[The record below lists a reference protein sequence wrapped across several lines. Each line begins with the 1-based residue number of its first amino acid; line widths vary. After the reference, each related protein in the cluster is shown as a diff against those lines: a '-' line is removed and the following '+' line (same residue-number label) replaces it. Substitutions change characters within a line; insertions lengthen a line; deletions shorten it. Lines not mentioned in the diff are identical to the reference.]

1 MVPTEPSPRDPAA
14 DGDWVTVGRIHGLYG
29 VHGGVRLYSYLDR
42 PADLLR
48 FDHLWLL
55 LEGRRERRRIHD
67 REEKGPRLVARIE
80 GVDGRDAARSLLG
93 TLLQVPRAELG
104 GTAAS
109 GEYLW
114 ADLLGLSVETVD
126 GVPLGEVDSLIETG
140 ANDVLVV
147 AGPDRERLIPFTEE
161 AVPEVDLARGRI
173 RVDWDPD
180 F

>member
-1 MVPTEPSPRDPAA
+1 MVRAEPSPRDSAA
-14 DGDWVTVGRIHGLYG
+14 DADWVTVGRIHGLYG

-55 LEGRRERRRIHD
+55 LETGRERRRIHD

-80 GVDGRDAARSLLG
+80 GVDGREAARALLG
-93 TLLQVPRAELG
+93 TPLQVPRAELG
-104 GTAAS
+104 GAS
-109 GEYLW
+109 APGEYLW
-114 ADLLGLSVETVD
+114 ADLLGLPVETMD
-126 GVPLGEVDSLIETG
+126 GVPLGAVDSLIETG

-161 AVPEVDLARGRI
+161 AVPEVDLAGGRI